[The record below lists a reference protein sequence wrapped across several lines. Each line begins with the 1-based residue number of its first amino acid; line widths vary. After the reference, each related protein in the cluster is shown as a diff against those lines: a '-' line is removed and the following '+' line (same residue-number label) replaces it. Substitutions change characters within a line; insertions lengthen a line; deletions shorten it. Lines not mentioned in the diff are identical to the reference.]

1 MNDRPHTDRGA
12 PLETLWEAPATAAPA
27 RGGALPQA
35 LARYGAALQIPL
47 RSDRPTVLVNFVAS
61 LDGVVTLDGSHGGGG
76 EVSGFSEPDRFV
88 MGLLRSMA
96 DVIVI
101 GAGTVRT
108 APRHVW
114 TPGHVNR
121 GFAAAYAAWRER
133 LGLSEAP
140 TTMIV
145 TASGDV
151 PGDHPAVVTPGV
163 NAVIVTTAAGT
174 RRARASLPG
183 HVRVVEAPGESRITG
198 AAVLEAAAAEGA
210 RVVLC
215 EGGPHLIGA
224 LVAERAVDELFLTLA
239 PQLLGRSGA
248 GGRYGLVEGVALGAH
263 QAPWATLR
271 SIRRAMDHVFLR
283 YAFETG
289 PPTPSDAG
297 AEAEGR
303 GPADEADAH

>member
-1 MNDRPHTDRGA
+1 MNDRPHADRGA
-12 PLETLWEAPATAAPA
+12 LFETLWEAAPTTGPAQ
-27 RGGALPQA
+27 GGALPLA
-35 LARYGAALQIPL
+35 LSRYGAALQIPL
-47 RSDRPTVLVNFVAS
+47 RPDRPTVLVNFVAS

-76 EVSGFSEPDRFV
+76 EVSGFNEPDRFV

-96 DVIVI
+96 DVVVI
-101 GAGTVRT
+101 GAGTVRA

-121 GFAAAYAAWRER
+121 AYTAAYAAWRES

-140 TTMIV
+140 TTMVV

-151 PGDHPAVVTPGV
+151 ARDHPALTAPGV
-163 NAVIVTTAAGT
+163 NAVVVTTAAGAH
-174 RRARASLPG
+174 RARASLPE
-183 HVRVVEAPGESRITG
+183 HVRLVEAPGDSTITA
-198 AAVLEAAAAEGA
+198 AAVLDAAAAMGA

-224 LVAERAVDELFLTLA
+224 LVADRAVDELFLTLA

-248 GGRYGLVEGVALGAH
+248 GGRHGLVEGVALSARE
-263 QAPWATLR
+263 APWARLR

-289 PPTPSDAG
+289 TLPVSGAG
-297 AEAEGR
+297 AEAER
-303 GPADEADAH
+303 RRPADEAHAQ